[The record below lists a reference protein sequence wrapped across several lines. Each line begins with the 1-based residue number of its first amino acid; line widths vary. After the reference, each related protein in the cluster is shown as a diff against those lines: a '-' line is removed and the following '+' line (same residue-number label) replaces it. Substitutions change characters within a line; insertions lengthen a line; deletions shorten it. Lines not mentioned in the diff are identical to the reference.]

1 MASGLVKWF
10 NEASGYGFIAPEQG
24 GKDLFVRRASISD
37 DVDLTLTGVERVEFE
52 PREGG
57 MGPEAVNVLPLAAS
71 EECDQCSLEPVDLAG
86 ARASSGLGANAAG
99 FRTNGRRP

>member
-10 NEASGYGFIAPEQG
+10 NEASGYGFTAPDQG
-24 GKDLFVRRASISD
+24 GKDVFVRRASISD

-52 PREGG
+52 AREGG

-71 EECDQCSLEPVDLAG
+71 ECDHCSLEPVDLAG
-86 ARASSGLGANAAG
+86 TRAPSGLRANAAG
-99 FRTNGRRP
+99 FRTNGRSP

>member
-10 NEASGYGFIAPEQG
+10 NEASGYGFIAPDQG

-52 PREGG
+52 AREGG
-57 MGPEAVNVLPLAAS
+57 MGPEAVNVLPLDPS
-71 EECDQCSLEPVDLAG
+71 EECDDCSLEPVNLAG
-86 ARASSGLGANAAG
+86 ARAPSGLRANVAG
-99 FRTNGRRP
+99 FRTNGWSP

>member
-10 NEASGYGFIAPEQG
+10 NEASGYGFIAPDEG
-24 GKDLFVRRASISD
+24 ETDLFVRRASITG

-57 MGPEAVNVLPLAAS
+57 MGPEAVNVFPLAAS
-71 EECDQCSLEPVDLAG
+71 DECDHCSLEPAG
-86 ARASSGLGANAAG
+86 L
-99 FRTNGRRP
+99 RR